1 MCCHT
6 SCQKRELDKCSVQ
19 VASTTRT
26 NEPSAMAATPLG
38 HSPWAYVAFS
48 LHTKNQIFPAT
59 SSNRAACS
67 GPSSQVWL
75 RVPQVS
81 MRPTLVLEERGER
94 GEAANGERG
103 AAVCETSCSG
113 FTRLPPPSLAPRQ
126 RRRRRSGRRRRGGA
140 AEEKRRGQPMLI
152 RSRRRS
158 C

>member
-1 MCCHT
+1 
-6 SCQKRELDKCSVQ
+6 
-19 VASTTRT
+19 
-26 NEPSAMAATPLG
+26 MAATPLG

-94 GEAANGERG
+94 GEAADGLEEEAIAGE
-103 AAVCETSCSG
+103 EKS
-113 FTRLPPPSLAPRQ
+113 RLAPPSSPSRQVKAP
-126 RRRRRSGRRRRGGA
+126 
-140 AEEKRRGQPMLI
+140 
-152 RSRRRS
+152 
-158 C
+158 